1 MNMKKYGLFLVEYA
15 GKNCL
20 LLAAPSST
28 SGSNDFSFVIGY
40 FEVDNLPQSISD
52 LTSINEFKVLAQS
65 STSVDTLELCKPLIL
80 IGAHIST
87 VANMDF
93 SVAVIK
99 SKGCVVL
106 RNLYE
111 WFNAP
116 IYRDNDISAY
126 MLEDTFLTDRTLKDV
141 LLDFATFKDIN
152 TVESQHYKSL
162 RKYAS
167 KYKAVDW
174 DCFWNSN
181 LLSESEKDYCKTK
194 LNLQIAYNN
203 SKRPVRDYIRTQFY
217 TDYESRKYVDTI
229 MTGVPGSGKTSMI
242 LNDICPLDNIPV
254 IYWTAD
260 VREAF
265 TKHIVQ
271 VTPEGIPQ
279 QDGTVKVELM
289 KVITIFC
296 KCLMNSI
303 PLLVFVDEVNN
314 AASLDNKAFATLI
327 SEGKIMIGTTF
338 VHDKERAVKYVCA
351 YNPGS
356 IGEQE
361 FPESFLDRRL
371 LVQVDK
377 TPQEEMISFRRG
389 LKMARF
395 IGVDNQL
402 SLIEATKENYPSLS
416 PILSRVDI
424 NTVTRENL
432 DWLAETYGTK
442 KTPVPVTGKY
452 VPHFDSDVNVSFDD
466 KIDELITKFFDAVN
480 QQLRKITQGQVT
492 NVKNRGYA
500 VQIPDRCYDVFVST
514 IFNFS
519 SVEEATRFTIINNVD
534 RGNVVKV
541 GNSSEDNAPET
552 VWEIIKTNLS
562 AEIEALQK
570 YLFSGFDETIFKN
583 DLFDVCQKVSY
594 LHEEPV
600 VDDEDINISID
611 VSDSSNKSASVN
623 TSATHSDDEDED
635 ADDEGKAFTTTSS
648 TLNVLKS
655 RGFKIK

>member
-1 MNMKKYGLFLVEYA
+1 MKKYGLFLVEYA
-15 GKNCL
+15 GKTCL
-20 LLAAPSST
+20 LSAAPSST
-28 SGSNDFSFVIGY
+28 SGSNNFSFVIGY
-40 FEVDNLPQSISD
+40 FEVNQMPQSIAD
-52 LTSINEFKVLAQS
+52 IKSITEFKVLAQS
-65 STSVDTLELCKPLIL
+65 STSVNTLELCTPLTIL
-80 IGAHIST
+80 GAHIST
-87 VANMDF
+87 VPTMDF
-93 SVAVIK
+93 NIGVIK
-99 SKGCVVL
+99 SKGCVII

-116 IYRDNDISAY
+116 TFQNQDISAY
-126 MLEDTFLTDRTLKDV
+126 MLDDTFLTDKSLKDT
-141 LLDFATFKDIN
+141 LLDFATFKNLND
-152 TVESQHYKSL
+152 VETPHYGTI

-167 KYKAVDW
+167 KYKEVDW
-174 DCFWNSN
+174 NLFWNSS
-181 LLSESEKDYCKTK
+181 LLSDSEKDYCKTK

-203 SKRPVRDYIRTQFY
+203 SKRPVREYIRQQFY

-279 QDGTVKVELM
+279 QDGTIKVELM

-377 TPQEEMISFRRG
+377 TPQEEMIAFRKG
-389 LKMARF
+389 LKVARF
-395 IGVDNQL
+395 IGVENQL
-402 SLIEATKENYPSLS
+402 NLIQATKEAYPSLS
-416 PILSRVDI
+416 PVLDRIDI

-432 DWLAETYGTK
+432 DWLTDTYGTK
-442 KTPVPVTGKY
+442 QTPVPTVGKY
-452 VPHFDSDVNVSFDD
+452 VPHFDTDVNVVFDEEID
-466 KIDELITKFFDAVN
+466 KLITTFFDLLN
-480 QQLRKITQGQVT
+480 QQLRQITQGQVT

-500 VQIPDRCYDVFVST
+500 IQIPDRCYDVFVST

-519 SVEEATRFTIINNVD
+519 SVEEATKFTVINNID

-541 GNSSEDNAPET
+541 GNSANDDAPET
-552 VWEIIKTNLS
+552 VWKTIKTNLS
-562 AEIEALQK
+562 SEIEALNK
-570 YLFSGFDETIFKN
+570 YLFSSFDAKKFTQ
-583 DLFDVCQKVSY
+583 DVYDVCSSICY

-600 VDDEDINISID
+600 IDDEDIN
-611 VSDSSNKSASVN
+611 VSVN
-623 TSATHSDDEDED
+623 VSESTNPSINADSLKTKVVSEDDDE
-635 ADDEGKAFTTTSS
+635 EGVKFSSISSS
-648 TLNVLKS
+648 TLKALKA
-655 RGFKIK
+655 RGFKVTK

>member
-1 MNMKKYGLFLVEYA
+1 MKKFGLFLVNYA
-15 GKNCL
+15 GKDCL

-40 FEVDNLPQSISD
+40 FEVTTQPQSVSD
-52 LTSINEFKVLAQS
+52 IQEFKVLAQS
-65 STSVDTLELCKPLIL
+65 STSVNTLELCTPLTL
-80 IGAHIST
+80 LGAHITT
-87 VANMDF
+87 VPNMDF

-99 SKGCVVL
+99 SKGCVIE
-106 RNLYE
+106 RSLYE

-116 IYRDNDISAY
+116 IFLTNDVAAY
-126 MLEDTFLTDRTLKDV
+126 MLADTFLTDRTLKDV
-141 LLDFATFKDIN
+141 LLDFATFKDVN
-152 TVESQHYKSL
+152 TVEAQHYNSL

-174 DCFWNSN
+174 DIFWNSN
-181 LLSESEKDYCKTK
+181 LLSDKEKDYCKTK

-203 SKRPVRDYIRTQFY
+203 SKRPVREYIRTQFY

-242 LNDICPLDNIPV
+242 LNDICPIDNIPV

-265 TKHIVQ
+265 TKHIIQ

-314 AASLDNKAFATLI
+314 AASLDNKSFATLI
-327 SEGKIMIGTTF
+327 SEGKIMVGTTF

-377 TPQEEMISFRRG
+377 TPQEEMIAFRRG
-389 LKMARF
+389 LKIARF
-395 IGVDNQL
+395 IGIENQMN
-402 SLIEATKENYPSLS
+402 LIESVKETYPSLT
-416 PILSRVDI
+416 PILDRVDV

-432 DWLAETYGTK
+432 DWLAETYGNK

-452 VPHFDSDVNVSFDD
+452 VPHFDTDVTVSFDPN
-466 KIDELITKFFDAVN
+466 IDELITKYFDLVN
-480 QQLRKITQGQVT
+480 QQLRSITQGQVT

-500 VQIPDRCYDVFVST
+500 IQIPDRCYDVFVST

-519 SVEEATRFTIINNVD
+519 SVEEATKFTIINNVD

-541 GNSSEDNAPET
+541 GTSSEDNAPET
-552 VWEIIKTNLS
+552 IWKTIQTNLS
-562 AEIEALQK
+562 AEIESLQN
-570 YLFSGFDETIFKN
+570 YLFSGFDTTVFNN

-594 LHEEPV
+594 VYEEPEV
-600 VDDEDINISID
+600 EDDEDISVSLDISE
-611 VSDSSNKSASVN
+611 SSASSSSASASS
-623 TSATHSDDEDED
+623 TSSVTVDDE
-635 ADDEGKAFTTTSS
+635 EGVAFKPSS
-648 TLNVLKS
+648 TISTLKA

>member
-1 MNMKKYGLFLVEYA
+1 MKKFGLFLVNYA
-15 GKNCL
+15 GKECL
-20 LLAAPSST
+20 LVAAPSST

-40 FEVDNLPQSISD
+40 FEVTNQPQSLSD
-52 LTSINEFKVLAQS
+52 IQEFKVLAQS
-65 STSVDTLELCKPLIL
+65 STSVNTLELCTPLTL
-80 IGAHIST
+80 LGAHIST
-87 VANMDF
+87 VSNMDF

-99 SKGCVVL
+99 SKGCVIE

-116 IYRDNDISAY
+116 IFLSNDVAAY
-126 MLEDTFLTDRTLKDV
+126 MLADTFLTDRTLKDV
-141 LLDFATFKDIN
+141 LLDFATFKDVN
-152 TVESQHYKSL
+152 TVEAQHYNSL

-174 DCFWNSN
+174 DIFWNSN
-181 LLSESEKDYCKTK
+181 LLSDTEKDYCKTK

-203 SKRPVRDYIRTQFY
+203 SKRPVREYIRTQFY

-242 LNDICPLDNIPV
+242 LNDICPIDNIPV

-265 TKHIVQ
+265 TKHIIQ

-314 AASLDNKAFATLI
+314 AASLDNKSFATLI
-327 SEGKIMIGTTF
+327 SEGKIMVGTTF

-377 TPQEEMISFRRG
+377 TPQEEMIAFRRG
-389 LKMARF
+389 LKIARF
-395 IGVDNQL
+395 IGIENQMN
-402 SLIEATKENYPSLS
+402 LIESVKETYPSLA
-416 PILSRVDI
+416 PILDRVDV

-432 DWLAETYGTK
+432 DWLAETYGNK

-452 VPHFDSDVNVSFDD
+452 VPHFDTDVTVAFDS
-466 KIDELITKFFDAVN
+466 KIDELITKYFDLVN
-480 QQLRKITQGQVT
+480 QQLRQITQGQVT

-500 VQIPDRCYDVFVST
+500 IQIPDRCYDVFVST

-519 SVEEATRFTIINNVD
+519 SVEEATKFTVINNVD

-541 GNSSEDNAPET
+541 GTSSEDNAPET
-552 VWEIIKTNLS
+552 IWKTIQTNLS
-562 AEIEALQK
+562 AEIESLQK
-570 YLFSGFDETIFKN
+570 YLFSGFDTTVFNN

-594 LHEEPV
+594 VYEEPEV
-600 VDDEDINISID
+600 EDDEDISVSVDISE
-611 VSDSSNKSASVN
+611 SSASPSGSPAPASVN
-623 TSATHSDDEDED
+623 ADDDE
-635 ADDEGKAFTTTSS
+635 EGTAFKPSS
-648 TLNVLKS
+648 TISTLKA